1 MKIKVLIADDHPLVA
16 EGIKNSIASNENI
29 TIVKMAENG
38 KVALEYIE
46 VNLVDIALLDI
57 DMPEMNGIQCA
68 TEILKHHKEVKVLML
83 SMYQEKSMIKKL
95 MDLGVKGYLL
105 KTIATHELI
114 EAIQT
119 IHGGGEYFGD
129 EINQTLL
136 ADDRDT
142 PIQPL
147 IEKSPLVDELTKREK
162 EIIKLIT
169 QGLTNSQM
177 GEKLFI
183 SPKTV
188 DTHRTNI
195 MKKVGVHNVAGLI
208 RFAFQNGIG

>member
-16 EGIKNSIASNENI
+16 EGIKNSIVTHENI
-29 TIVKMAENG
+29 VIVYMAKNG
-38 KVALEYIE
+38 REALDYIE
-46 VNLVDIALLDI
+46 ENLVDLALLDI

-95 MDLGVKGYLL
+95 IDLGVKGYLL
-105 KTIATHELI
+105 KTIPTHELI
-114 EAIQT
+114 DAIQT
-119 IHGGGEYFGD
+119 IHGGGEYYGE

-136 ADDRDT
+136 TDDRDT
-142 PIQPL
+142 PIKPL
-147 IEKSPLVDELTKREK
+147 IEKSPLVEELTKREK
-162 EIIKLIT
+162 EIIKLVT

-195 MKKVGVHNVAGLI
+195 MKKVGVNNVAGLI